1 MEYVVIKDDESGRVK
16 RLEANDE
23 IIWEYNGGGFSPED
37 DEFLEAILE
46 DANFG
51 QPQKDALKALLG
63 LYDIEF
69 E

>member
-1 MEYVVIKDDESGRVK
+1 MYYTLIRDDESEQVK

-23 IIWEYNGGGFSPED
+23 TIWEYDGSGFSPED
-37 DEFLEAILE
+37 DDLIEAILE

-51 QPQKDALKALLG
+51 QPQKDALKALIG
-63 LYDIEF
+63 LYDTEF